1 MTMSHESV
9 GLSSSQPSHSRF
21 WLLTIS
27 FVCSLV
33 LLLFFAGV
41 GRANQAAIS
50 PTPQTVEVMQVSLE
64 SSYIQTTQGVGII
77 EAKENSDVGFELSG
91 QVSVFTVDEGDK
103 VAKGDVIA
111 LLDTRRL
118 EAQQAELEASL
129 TRADAQANL
138 ANLTAKRVASL
149 VKQNLES
156 SQRLDEVNAE
166 LRATQAQVSEI
177 QAGIERIRVEIDKS
191 QLLAPFDGQIT
202 RRFVDTGTVV
212 NAGQPVL
219 GLTAN
224 SALEARF
231 ALPSSLAKR
240 TQVGEVLTLEQGEMR
255 YQGIVRAKLPQRALQ
270 TRTVDVMVEV
280 RDASQTL
287 LPGDIV
293 TATLE
298 QEFDQRGVWVPVSA
312 LSNGLR
318 GLWTLY
324 VVGHEGDDSLSS
336 RSVEVIYT
344 NGDKAFVRGALSEQ
358 DYVVMSGTHRLVP
371 NQQVVAVKSST
382 DVNAG

>member
-1 MTMSHESV
+1 MTLSHEST
-9 GLSSSQPSHSRF
+9 GASSSQPSHSRF
-21 WLLTIS
+21 WLLTCS
-27 FVCSLV
+27 FVVSLV
-33 LLLFFAGV
+33 VLLVFAGV
-41 GRANQAAIS
+41 GRANQEGIT
-50 PTPQTVEVMQVSLE
+50 PTPQTVEVMQVNLE
-64 SSYIQTTQGVGII
+64 SSYIQTTQGVGVI

-91 QVSVFTVDEGDK
+91 QVSRFKVDEGDR
-103 VAKGDVIA
+103 VLQGEVIA

-118 EAQQAELEASL
+118 EAQQTELNASL
-129 TRADAQANL
+129 NRAKAQADL
-138 ANLTAKRVASL
+138 AKLTAARIAKL
-149 VKQNLES
+149 VEQNLES

-166 LRATQAQVSEI
+166 LRAANAQVNEI
-177 QAGIERIRVEIDKS
+177 QAGIARIRVEIDKS

-224 SALEARF
+224 TALEARF
-231 ALPSSLAKR
+231 ALPATLAKH
-240 TQVGEVLTLEQGEMR
+240 TNVGATLLLETNEAR
-255 YQGIVRAKLPQRALQ
+255 YQGVVRAKLPQRALQ
-270 TRTVDVMVEV
+270 TRTVDVMVEIQGN
-280 RDASQTL
+280 AENL

-298 QEFDQRGVWVPVSA
+298 QEHSQRGVWVPVSA

-324 VVGHEGDDSLSS
+324 VVDHEGDDELSS

-344 NGDKAFVRGALSEQ
+344 NGEKAFVRGALSEQ

-371 NQQVVAVKSST
+371 NQQVLAVLSST
-382 DVNAG
+382 GVNAG